1 MIAGLLAALLPSLPT
16 IILRVIG
23 AYSEKQQAAANEII
37 QSRQAKRDVMVA
49 EASPLNA
56 LMRFYIAAGPAT
68 YLFKI
73 FAIDKVAC
81 PALGYACA
89 TDDLSPQLWSVV
101 TAVVG
106 FYFLY
111 DLGVGVT
118 KIATRKK

>member
-49 EASPLNA
+49 EASPINA
-56 LMRFYIAAGPAT
+56 IMRFLIALGPAL

-73 FAIDKVAC
+73 FAIDKVWC
-81 PALGYACA
+81 SLTGCQLT
-89 TDDLSPQLWSVV
+89 TDPLTPDLWEVV
-101 TAVVG
+101 KAVVG

-111 DLGVGVT
+111 ELGIGAT
-118 KIATRKK
+118 KIVARKK